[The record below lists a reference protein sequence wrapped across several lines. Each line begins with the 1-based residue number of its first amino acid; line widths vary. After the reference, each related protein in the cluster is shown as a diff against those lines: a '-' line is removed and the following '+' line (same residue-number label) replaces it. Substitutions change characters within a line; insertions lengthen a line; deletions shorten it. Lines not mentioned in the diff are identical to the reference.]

1 MTTWWEATGLQ
12 TFDTG
17 STVTGTVDGR
27 TWTITGGDI
36 TGVGAM
42 SLRSELANAF
52 ADQLTEEWGVAV
64 SPYRPKKAS
73 GPHIWFEPDQP
84 FYDPTSF
91 GANVWAYKAVIV
103 VPGRHQAAWDWFE
116 RVAPYLFTATNT
128 IAGGMFHELDAP
140 TDLGDDDKYLTAE
153 AHITIKRARS

>member
-1 MTTWWEATGLQ
+1 MTTWW
-12 TFDTG
+12 DSG
-17 STVTGTVDGR
+17 SLAYEDGATVTGTVDGR
-27 TWTITGGDI
+27 TWTLNGDDI
-36 TGVGAM
+36 RGSGRLT
-42 SLRSELANAF
+42 LRTELANAF
-52 ADQLTEEWGVAV
+52 ADQLTDEWGVTV
-64 SPYRPKKAS
+64 SPYRPKGTPR

-91 GANVWAYKAVIV
+91 GANVWAYKAVLS
-103 VPGRHQAAWDWFE
+103 VPGRHQAAWDWLE
-116 RVAPYLFTATNT
+116 RIAPHMFTATNT